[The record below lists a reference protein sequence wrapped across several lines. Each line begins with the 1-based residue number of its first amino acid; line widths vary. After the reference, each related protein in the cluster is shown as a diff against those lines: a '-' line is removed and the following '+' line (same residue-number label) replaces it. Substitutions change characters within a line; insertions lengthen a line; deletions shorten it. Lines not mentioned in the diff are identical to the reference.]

1 MLLVKKEGEMGREGE
16 KEGKGGDEFKQNEK
30 LKKWGEDGGEG
41 GKWIEIKWE
50 NKRVGKRWEAKV
62 AEVRGEHKLK

>member
-1 MLLVKKEGEMGREGE
+1 MGWEEENKSKFLCKQGMLLVKKEGEMGREGE

-41 GKWIEIKWE
+41 GNESK
-50 NKRVGKRWEAKV
+50 
-62 AEVRGEHKLK
+62 

>member
-30 LKKWGEDGGEG
+30 LKKWGEDGGE
-41 GKWIEIKWE
+41 
-50 NKRVGKRWEAKV
+50 VGNESK
-62 AEVRGEHKLK
+62 